1 LGPSFQR
8 FLWFIYLS
16 QTLSVWWISHPNFEL
31 TSLIH
36 LFNCLLFEVIDNF
49 YETFQFASISNT
61 LIPLDT
67 QIESYE
73 LLKELYCLAF
83 LYLLH
88 FYFAIFTFVV
98 MDIFLFYMRVYLM
111 ISLLLRFLVSYHLEE
126 KRQTLVTTKQLKI
139 NLIFKY

>member
-67 QIESYE
+67 QIELWTFEGVVLPCFSIFI
-73 LLKELYCLAF
+73 AF
-83 LYLLH
+83 LLCHFHICCDGYLSVL
-88 FYFAIFTFVV
+88 YE
-98 MDIFLFYMRVYLM
+98 
-111 ISLLLRFLVSYHLEE
+111 SLLNDQPSLEVSSLLPLRGE
-126 KRQTLVTTKQLKI
+126 KADLSNNKTTQNQSHI
-139 NLIFKY
+139 